1 MATGPS
7 TEKENAMQIE
17 FVGGARTVTGSSYIV
32 KNGTSTVMVDCGM
45 FQGRPEIKER
55 NHLNL
60 IYDPPA
66 IDAMLLTHAHIDH
79 SGLIPKIVKEGYK
92 NSIFATDATT
102 DLCTIMLPDS
112 AHVQEMDIE
121 WTNRRQRK
129 MGRDPVAAL
138 YSVEDAQE
146 SLKYFKPQSYGAEF
160 EVLPGFRARFRDA
173 GHILGSSFIEMWVE
187 EKGKTVKIVFSG
199 DVGSKDQAIIRDPE
213 TVNDADILFIEST
226 YGDRLHKSREDTY
239 AEFKK
244 VILDSYNKQG
254 NIVIPSFAIER
265 TQEIIYTLARLF
277 KAGELPPIPVY
288 IDSPLAISATEIF
301 KKNEHMFDQ
310 DAIKIILSGEN
321 PLDFPGLHF
330 TRSTEE
336 SKRLNDEA
344 KGAIII
350 SASGMCTAGRIKY
363 HLMNNLYR
371 PESCVVFVGYQAE
384 GTLGRRLVDG
394 EKRVRIFGEDVAVRA
409 KVHTLGGFS
418 AHADRDGLLDWM
430 GAIKND
436 KLRVFVVHGEE
447 TASLAFAATVRERFG
462 FEAYVPRW
470 GEIVDVESMKGSVAA
485 YGAGV
490 TPAPDTEIEE
500 MRRTIDMLIKKYYK
514 AKEENRIFQ
523 AKKLEHDINDLTEMA
538 RNIADEI

>member
-1 MATGPS
+1 
-7 TEKENAMQIE
+7 MQIE